1 MEIIL
6 RIALSQGSEVTSQRP
21 EITDWRAANGRSEG
35 YSNLLK
41 VRLKGYDF
49 AQMFVYRVVFVRA
62 LNLSGNPISRTGC
75 EQGSEKE
82 PWVVW
87 NYLEIA

>member
-1 MEIIL
+1 M
-6 RIALSQGSEVTSQRP
+6 
-21 EITDWRAANGRSEG
+21 
-35 YSNLLK
+35 
-41 VRLKGYDF
+41 F
-49 AQMFVYRVVFVRA
+49 AYRVVLLRA
-62 LNLSGNPISRTGC
+62 LNLSSNPISRTGG